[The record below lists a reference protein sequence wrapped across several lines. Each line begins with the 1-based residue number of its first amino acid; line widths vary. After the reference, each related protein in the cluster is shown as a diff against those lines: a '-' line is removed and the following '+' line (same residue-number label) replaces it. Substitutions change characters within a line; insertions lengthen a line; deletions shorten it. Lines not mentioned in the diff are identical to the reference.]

1 MRSRSFLDWLPGLA
15 FAALYLATPS
25 RNLDLTHDSVFYL
38 LRISLGTPQLDPNH
52 LVFEPMMA
60 AAHRLLAIV
69 LPGIGLER
77 AIQVVHALSG
87 AAALQAGWM
96 IAVHRLGIGRPAAWL
111 ATAAAGF
118 TYGVWYYSVTVET
131 YIVPLA
137 LLAWSFYVLTSPRAG
152 TGHVIVGAIGHSLAT
167 LVHQSAVLF
176 GPAALAALFTMA
188 GTRAVQLDFRTG
200 LRRAGLYLAVCLVL
214 VGGAY
219 IAVAVSVIEA
229 RSVAQAI
236 DWARGHAAKEQFW
249 SAPPRAFV
257 EAAVGFGRATFGG
270 YYAFAIDALRARIEQ
285 ALPGSYL
292 GDELFL
298 VRSLPQVQA
307 IALVGVTAV
316 VGLLMAAL
324 AVVGIGRLVR
334 RTYGANTRALVLLL
348 VWFVAYAGFFT
359 FWDPKNADFWVV
371 PAFLVWYVLAGA
383 VGRPDGLPR
392 AAGLALAAAAAG
404 LLVTTGAGIIRL
416 TSDPAND
423 FYTVHLQEVPAI
435 VRPSD
440 VLVVGDDWPIARHI
454 GYRLKRRAIYLT
466 IELAVEHSPAQVA
479 GRVAEALQSG
489 HRVFVADDVLDAKGP
504 SIAVHGEDYAA
515 FVRDVASRLCDLRA
529 LPAGPHQLQL
539 YEVGCI
545 RGQEATL
552 HSAAGEA
559 PAGAVQ

>member
-1 MRSRSFLDWLPGLA
+1 MRSRSFLDWLPGVA

-38 LRISLGTPQLDPNH
+38 LRISLGTPELDPNH

-60 AAHRLLAIV
+60 AAHRLLSLL

-77 AIQVVHALSG
+77 AIQTVQALSG

-96 IAVHRLGIGRPAAWL
+96 TAVHRLGIGRPAAWL

-137 LLAWSFYVLTSPRAG
+137 LLAWSFYVLSSPRAG
-152 TGHVIVGAIGHSLAT
+152 TGQVIVGAIGHSLAT

-176 GPAALAALFTMA
+176 GPAALAALLTVP
-188 GTRAVQLDFRTG
+188 GVRASRPDLRTG
-200 LRRAGLYLAVCLVL
+200 LRRAALYLAICLVL

-219 IAVAVSVIEA
+219 IGAAVHTGGA
-229 RSVAQAI
+229 RSVTQAV
-236 DWARGHAAKEQFW
+236 DWMKGHGAEGQFW

-298 VRSLPQVQA
+298 VRNLPQGQA
-307 IALVGVTAV
+307 IALVGVTAL

-324 AVVGIGRLVR
+324 AVVAIGRLVR
-334 RTYGANTRALVLLL
+334 RTYGANTRVLVLLL

-359 FWDPKNADFWVV
+359 FWDPKNADFWIV
-371 PAFLVWYVLAGA
+371 PAFLVWYVLAGSVA
-383 VGRPDGLPR
+383 RPEGLSR
-392 AAGLALAAAAAG
+392 GTGLALAAAAAG

-423 FYTVHLQEVPAI
+423 FYTVHLREIPAI
-435 VRPSD
+435 VRSSD
-440 VLVVGDDWPIARHI
+440 LLVVGDDWPIARHI
-454 GYRLKRRAIYLT
+454 GYRLKRRAVYLS
-466 IELAVEHSPAQVA
+466 IESSTGHSPAQVTDRA
-479 GRVAEALQSG
+479 AAALRTG
-489 HRVFVADDVLDAKGP
+489 HRVFVTDDVLDAKGP
-504 SIAVHGEDYAA
+504 SVAVYGEDYAA
-515 FVRDVASRLCDLRA
+515 FVREVASRLCDLRA
-529 LPAGPHQLQL
+529 LPAGPYQLQL
-539 YEVGCI
+539 YEVGCV
-545 RGQEATL
+545 RTQEAAL
-552 HSAAGEA
+552 HAASGEA
-559 PAGAVQ
+559 ASGTVQ